1 MTRPC
6 PTPFTRRFSFVR
18 LAVPVLAG
26 ALAVT
31 LPATSPAFAQ
41 QEDLQALL
49 SAPVGIER
57 TAPVSGVP
65 FQTRVRKFY
74 LDASVNGETHEF
86 IFDTGSPTVLS
97 RQLADALGLEIVGRN
112 TGRDAN
118 GTPVTMDFA
127 IIDRLTL
134 GDVTFTRVPVLI
146 HDFSGLATGAC
157 LIDGGVIGSEIL
169 PGSAWRI
176 DAAAGRLEIAES
188 AAALA
193 PLETVLSAPLH
204 DFGYP
209 HAPVLDYAL
218 GEIADKALFD
228 TGSEE
233 EVVLFHEVADSRPA
247 RAHVVRG
254 SVVTGQGS
262 DGEGAGGRSENREL
276 VRFSLEDL
284 RIGEM
289 SPGPVRATTRTVPP
303 SLVGAGM
310 TDRFIVT
317 LDYPGAA
324 FTLSPRDVPAPE
336 RVEPGF
342 ALAFAGEGVEV
353 VQLFQGSPADEAGLR
368 LGDRVT
374 AIDGRALGGDGCE
387 DVHWL
392 MAEYSE
398 ADGGALTVDRAGET
412 RVIEVPP
419 VR

>member
-6 PTPFTRRFSFVR
+6 PTPLTRRFSFVR

-26 ALAVT
+26 VLAVT
-31 LPATSPAFAQ
+31 LPATSPASAGQ
-41 QEDLQALL
+41 DDLQALL

-57 TAPVSGVP
+57 SAPVSSVP
-65 FQTRVRKFY
+65 VQTRLRKFY
-74 LDASVNGETHEF
+74 LDASVNGETREF

-97 RQLADALGLEIVGRN
+97 RQLADALGLEIVGQN

-118 GTPVTMDFA
+118 GTPITMDFA

-176 DAAAGRLEIAES
+176 DTSAGRLEIAES
-188 AAALA
+188 AAVQA
-193 PLETVLSAPLH
+193 PLETALEAPLH

-218 GEIADKALFD
+218 GRIEDKALFD

-233 EVVLFHEVADSRPA
+233 EVVLFQEVADSRPA
-247 RAHVVRG
+247 RAHIVRG
-254 SVVTGQGS
+254 SVMTGQGS
-262 DGEGAGGRSENREL
+262 DGESAGGRSENREL
-276 VRFSLEDL
+276 VRFSLEDF

-289 SPGPVRATTRTVPP
+289 TPGLVRATTRTVPP

-324 FTLSPRDVPAPE
+324 FILSPRDAPAPV
-336 RVEPGF
+336 RIEPGF
-342 ALAFAGEGVEV
+342 ALAFAEEGVEV
-353 VQLFQGSPADEAGLR
+353 VQLFEGSPADEAGLR

-374 AIDGRALGGDGCE
+374 AIDGRTLGGDGCE
-387 DVHWL
+387 DVLWL
-392 MAEYSE
+392 MSEYSE

-412 RVIEVPP
+412 VVIEVPP
-419 VR
+419 AR

>member
-1 MTRPC
+1 
-6 PTPFTRRFSFVR
+6 
-18 LAVPVLAG
+18 
-26 ALAVT
+26 
-31 LPATSPAFAQ
+31 
-41 QEDLQALL
+41 
-49 SAPVGIER
+49 
-57 TAPVSGVP
+57 VP

-86 IFDTGSPTVLS
+86 IFDTGSPTILS

-193 PLETVLSAPLH
+193 PLETALSAPLH

-247 RAHVVRG
+247 RAHIVRG
-254 SVVTGQGS
+254 SVVI
-262 DGEGAGGRSENREL
+262 GEGNEGESAGGRSENREL
-276 VRFSLEDL
+276 VRFSLEDF
-284 RIGEM
+284 RIGVT
-289 SPGPVRATTRTVPP
+289 SPGPVRATTRAAPP

-324 FTLSPRDVPAPE
+324 FTLSPRDAPAPE

-342 ALAFAGEGVEV
+342 ALAFAGDGVEV
-353 VQLFQGSPADEAGLR
+353 VQVFQGSPADEAGLR

-374 AIDGRALGGDGCE
+374 AIDGRALRSDGCE
-387 DVHWL
+387 DVLWL
-392 MAEYSE
+392 MSEYSE
-398 ADGGALTVDRAGET
+398 ADGGALTVDRGGEAV
-412 RVIEVPP
+412 VIEVPP

>member
-18 LAVPVLAG
+18 LALPVLAG
-26 ALAVT
+26 ALAAT
-31 LPATSPAFAQ
+31 FPATAPALGQ

-57 TAPVSGVP
+57 TAPVSSVP

-74 LDASVNGETHEF
+74 LDASVNGETREF
-86 IFDTGSPTVLS
+86 IFDTGSPTILS

-247 RAHVVRG
+247 RAHIVRG

-262 DGEGAGGRSENREL
+262 EGESAGGRSENREL
-276 VRFSLEDL
+276 VRFSLEDF
-284 RIGEM
+284 RIGET
-289 SPGPVRATTRTVPP
+289 SPGPVRATTRAAPP

-324 FTLSPRDVPAPE
+324 FTLSPRNAPAPE

-353 VQLFQGSPADEAGLR
+353 VQVFQGSPADEAGLR

-374 AIDGRALGGDGCE
+374 AIDGRALRSDGCE
-387 DVHWL
+387 DVLWL
-392 MAEYSE
+392 MSEYSE
-398 ADGGALTVDRAGET
+398 ADGGALTVDRGGEAV
-412 RVIEVPP
+412 VIEVPP

>member
-18 LAVPVLAG
+18 LALPVLTG
-26 ALAVT
+26 VLAVT
-31 LPATSPAFAQ
+31 LTSTSPAFARQ
-41 QEDLQALL
+41 DDLQALL
-49 SAPVGIER
+49 SAPVGVER
-57 TAPVSGVP
+57 TAPVSSVP
-65 FQTRVRKFY
+65 FETRVRKFY

-86 IFDTGSPTVLS
+86 IFDTGSPTIVS

-233 EVVLFHEVADSRPA
+233 EVVLFHQVADSRPA
-247 RAHVVRG
+247 RAHIVRG

-262 DGEGAGGRSENREL
+262 EGESAGGRSENREL
-276 VRFSLEDL
+276 VRFSLEDF
-284 RIGEM
+284 RIGET
-289 SPGPVRATTRTVPP
+289 SPDPVRATTRTVPP

-310 TDRFIVT
+310 MDRFIVT

-324 FTLSPRDVPAPE
+324 FTLSPRDAPAPE

-353 VQLFQGSPADEAGLR
+353 VQLFEGSPADEAGLR

-374 AIDGRALGGDGCE
+374 AIDGRALGGHGCE

-392 MAEYSE
+392 MGEYSE
-398 ADGGALTVDRAGET
+398 ADGGALTVERAGET
-412 RVIEVPP
+412 MVIEVPP